1 MGEAMKVEETA
12 AMANQREVQEEALNE
27 SDMPV
32 AGVMYGS
39 EESMENL
46 EEISEDWVSLFL
58 DSSILDKEETPP
70 SVPCDFGQFSSIIKG
85 GSAAEEFNVQF
96 SSHDV
101 LSNSTCFINSID
113 DDQAS
118 HSNSI
123 MASSPFMH
131 SSLGQSDNPQLS
143 DTAVDVNP
151 TLQDDIAH
159 VPNGPLFSAY
169 PPLTSPSVTALCD
182 PVASAFPSFL
192 SMSPPT
198 VFDSDAEAHA
208 FMESLPVPPMNAHDD
223 GTRMIAPTNSSLL
236 SPASSLTQV
245 SAESS
250 SRMGADHMWRS
261 NDTNPDMP
269 VVPKCELI
277 GDLSSGSES
286 PTSPVNPIF
295 SEVLGCSLNSQLPH
309 GNKLQDEEG
318 GLGEAVFGNETA
330 LSGALPPT
338 VEAQQTAP
346 ETQKFSMLNL
356 HGIGN
361 AIKVGSPGRSGD
373 RKKRP
378 EVGRESDK
386 GQKSEG
392 EWKESLNLQTS
403 GSFDEM
409 QSDQSEAENKEEG
422 GEDDNGKRQAR
433 LMRNRESAQL
443 SRQRKKVYVSEL
455 EGRLRTMAATVAE
468 LNATISHLTAENVNL
483 RRQLGYYYPPPGI
496 CPRPGV
502 PMVGQQVL
510 PMTPYPGMVGGR
522 LIYPAGQ
529 VPSLPIPRLKTQ
541 PPPARTSKRSNVLG
555 SKEETSGDKKRA
567 RRKLA
572 AAASAAV
579 MSLLCVAMLL
589 GPFND
594 TQTISGGNMDIRSN
608 TQVSGIRVGG
618 RVLTSW
624 NDSGN
629 SFNLNQSS
637 QWKPGPGWTPL
648 EEGEYGPE
656 REGITRIYSSRP
668 SDRKK
673 TKVINLEKKGA
684 RTEAG
689 TRSPWQQLLGMNS
702 SVPTSSER
710 GSQGR
715 PDCFGPLEAPI
726 FVGSTFPVN
735 MTEPFAASLFVPRD
749 NHLVQV
755 NGNLII
761 QAVMAG
767 DKAAMQSSGKTPKA
781 GIKKGKALKTVSTKA
796 LEAKGARLPTQAVLV
811 ADKAVAANQKSQH
824 GNSNTVPS
832 VIQPGSLQ
840 QWVMGGL
847 QGPVLTTGMCTELFQ
862 FDTSPVTSA
871 PSEESSNAAAKDV
884 AESVASEAAQGN
896 THNNASSKNSVPLMP
911 QSRRNPFAV
920 PLPPTSPSGRVSGA
934 KNGSDP
940 TVEKLVREQLHQQG
954 EMGNQSSMVVSVL
967 GGPQEFADS
976 SRRKGAKG
984 MSRIFVVVLV
994 DGVKYVTYSCVL
1006 PSTGPQPHIVTA

>member
-1 MGEAMKVEETA
+1 MKVEETA

>member
-1 MGEAMKVEETA
+1 MKVEETA
-12 AMANQREVQEEALNE
+12 AMANQQEVQEEALNE

-85 GSAAEEFNVQF
+85 GNAAEEFNVQF

-131 SSLGQSDNPQLS
+131 SSLGQLDNPQLS

-169 PPLTSPSVTALCD
+169 PPLTSPSVTALCN

-198 VFDSDAEAHA
+198 VFDSDAEACA

-223 GTRMIAPTNSSLL
+223 GTGMIAPTNSSLL

-250 SRMGADHMWRS
+250 SRMGADHVWRS

-330 LSGALPPT
+330 LSGASPPT
-338 VEAQQTAP
+338 VEAPQTAP

-361 AIKVGSPGRSGD
+361 AIKVGSLGRTGD

-378 EVGRESDK
+378 EVGLESDK

-409 QSDQSEAENKEEG
+409 RSDQSDAENKEEG

-483 RRQLGYYYPPPGI
+483 RRQLGYYYPPPGESYF
-496 CPRPGV
+496 C
-502 PMVGQQVL
+502 VL
-510 PMTPYPGMVGGR
+510 
-522 LIYPAGQ
+522 
-529 VPSLPIPRLKTQ
+529 
-541 PPPARTSKRSNVLG
+541 NF
-555 SKEETSGDKKRA
+555 D
-567 RRKLA
+567 
-572 AAASAAV
+572 
-579 MSLLCVAMLL
+579 
-589 GPFND
+589 
-594 TQTISGGNMDIRSN
+594 
-608 TQVSGIRVGG
+608 
-618 RVLTSW
+618 
-624 NDSGN
+624 
-629 SFNLNQSS
+629 
-637 QWKPGPGWTPL
+637 
-648 EEGEYGPE
+648 
-656 REGITRIYSSRP
+656 
-668 SDRKK
+668 
-673 TKVINLEKKGA
+673 
-684 RTEAG
+684 
-689 TRSPWQQLLGMNS
+689 
-702 SVPTSSER
+702 
-710 GSQGR
+710 
-715 PDCFGPLEAPI
+715 
-726 FVGSTFPVN
+726 
-735 MTEPFAASLFVPRD
+735 
-749 NHLVQV
+749 
-755 NGNLII
+755 
-761 QAVMAG
+761 
-767 DKAAMQSSGKTPKA
+767 
-781 GIKKGKALKTVSTKA
+781 
-796 LEAKGARLPTQAVLV
+796 
-811 ADKAVAANQKSQH
+811 
-824 GNSNTVPS
+824 
-832 VIQPGSLQ
+832 
-840 QWVMGGL
+840 
-847 QGPVLTTGMCTELFQ
+847 FQ
-862 FDTSPVTSA
+862 
-871 PSEESSNAAAKDV
+871 
-884 AESVASEAAQGN
+884 
-896 THNNASSKNSVPLMP
+896 
-911 QSRRNPFAV
+911 
-920 PLPPTSPSGRVSGA
+920 
-934 KNGSDP
+934 
-940 TVEKLVREQLHQQG
+940 TVEKKVSLHN
-954 EMGNQSSMVVSVL
+954 MFLM
-967 GGPQEFADS
+967 A
-976 SRRKGAKG
+976 
-984 MSRIFVVVLV
+984 
-994 DGVKYVTYSCVL
+994 
-1006 PSTGPQPHIVTA
+1006 

>member
-58 DSSILDKEETPP
+58 DASILDKEETPP

-131 SSLGQSDNPQLS
+131 SSLGQLDNPQLS

-169 PPLTSPSVTALCD
+169 PPLTSPSVTALCN

-192 SMSPPT
+192 SMLPPT
-198 VFDSDAEAHA
+198 VFDSDAEACA

-250 SRMGADHMWRS
+250 SRMGADHVWRS

-295 SEVLGCSLNSQLPH
+295 SEVLGCRLNSQLPH

-330 LSGALPPT
+330 LSGASPPT

-356 HGIGN
+356 HGVGN
-361 AIKVGSPGRSGD
+361 AIKVGSLGRSGD

-403 GSFDEM
+403 GSFDEIR
-409 QSDQSEAENKEEG
+409 SDQSDAENKEEG

-522 LIYPAGQ
+522 PIYPAGQ

-572 AAASAAV
+572 AAASVAV

-637 QWKPGPGWTPL
+637 H
-648 EEGEYGPE
+648 
-656 REGITRIYSSRP
+656 
-668 SDRKK
+668 
-673 TKVINLEKKGA
+673 
-684 RTEAG
+684 
-689 TRSPWQQLLGMNS
+689 
-702 SVPTSSER
+702 VPTSSER
-710 GSQGR
+710 GSQGQ

-749 NHLVQV
+749 NRLVQV

-824 GNSNTVPS
+824 GNINTVPS
-832 VIQPGSLQ
+832 VVQPGSLQ

-967 GGPQEFADS
+967 AGPQEFADT

>member
-1 MGEAMKVEETA
+1 MKVEETA

-250 SRMGADHMWRS
+250 SRMGADHVWRS

-796 LEAKGARLPTQAVLV
+796 LEAKGARLPIQAVLV

>member
-1 MGEAMKVEETA
+1 MGEAMKVEGTA
-12 AMANQREVQEEALNE
+12 AMANQQEVQEEALTE
-27 SDMPV
+27 SDMPI

-85 GSAAEEFNVQF
+85 GSAAEECNVQF

-131 SSLGQSDNPQLS
+131 SSLGQLDTPQLS

-169 PPLTSPSVTALCD
+169 PPLTSPSVTTLCD

-198 VFDSDAEAHA
+198 VFDSDAEACA

-250 SRMGADHMWRS
+250 SRIGADHVWRS

-330 LSGALPPT
+330 LSGASPPT
-338 VEAQQTAP
+338 VEAQQNAP

-361 AIKVGSPGRSGD
+361 AIKVGSLGRSGD

-409 QSDQSEAENKEEG
+409 RSDQSDAENKEEG
-422 GEDDNGKRQAR
+422 GEDDSGKRQAR

-522 LIYPAGQ
+522 PIYPAGQ

-572 AAASAAV
+572 AAASVAV

-594 TQTISGGNMDIRSN
+594 TQIIS
-608 TQVSGIRVGG
+608 
-618 RVLTSW
+618 
-624 NDSGN
+624 
-629 SFNLNQSS
+629 
-637 QWKPGPGWTPL
+637 GPGWTPL

-673 TKVINLEKKGA
+673 TKIINLEKKGA
-684 RTEAG
+684 RMEAG

-702 SVPTSSER
+702 SVSTSSER
-710 GSQGR
+710 GSQGQ

-749 NHLVQV
+749 NRLVQV

-767 DKAAMQSSGKTPKA
+767 DKAAMQSSGKTRKA

-832 VIQPGSLQ
+832 VVQPGSLQ

-967 GGPQEFADS
+967 AGPQEFADT